1 MGSHLSCEQARVSGD
16 VPQPGGPG
24 ECLRHVKVWQMEA
37 QTQRPGEVPPP
48 KDKQGFES
56 IWRKNRRKRETG
68 RSGVM
73 VPLVLVK

>member
-1 MGSHLSCEQARVSGD
+1 
-16 VPQPGGPG
+16 
-24 ECLRHVKVWQMEA
+24 MEA
-37 QTQRPGEVPPP
+37 QTQRPREVPPP

-68 RSGVM
+68 TSEVM